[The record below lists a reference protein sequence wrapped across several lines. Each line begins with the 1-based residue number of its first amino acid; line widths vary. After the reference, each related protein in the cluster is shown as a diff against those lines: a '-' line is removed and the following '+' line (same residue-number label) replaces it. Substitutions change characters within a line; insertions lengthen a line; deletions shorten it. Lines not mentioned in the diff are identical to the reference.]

1 MSKEVKE
8 KKPLHEDVAERLI
21 DQLEKGTSPF
31 HLPWKQIDLN
41 PMNPVTGRTYSGM
54 NRFWMLL
61 NARPDP
67 RWMTYK
73 QAQSKGWQVKKGS
86 KGLPINVVKTHRE
99 VNKKDENGKVMKDEN
114 GKPIKVFIKLEN
126 PYIRSAVV
134 FNAEQIDGVPELE
147 RQELEQTWMEEERVE
162 KIIENSEVIIK
173 PGGNDAFYNPIAD
186 YIGMPDKDRFANKEG
201 YYSTLLHEMA
211 HWTGHPSRLNRPMV
225 TKFGTPE
232 YAKEELR
239 AEIASLMIAGD
250 YGVRKEF
257 GQHAAYVKSWIQVL
271 KNDPYEIFAAA
282 ADAQKI
288 MDHIKKFENKR
299 ELKIEDSM
307 EKSFMVGDKI
317 NHKNTE
323 YRVSALLPS
332 KALELTI
339 DKTGEVLT
347 VTPSD
352 GLYHSLKEILHQSKE
367 SDIKQENTRDEN
379 SHKIGR

>member
-41 PMNPVTGRTYSGM
+41 PINPVTGRKYSGM

-61 NARPDP
+61 NARTDP

-162 KIIENSEVIIK
+162 
-173 PGGNDAFYNPIAD
+173 
-186 YIGMPDKDRFANKEG
+186 
-201 YYSTLLHEMA
+201 
-211 HWTGHPSRLNRPMV
+211 
-225 TKFGTPE
+225 
-232 YAKEELR
+232 
-239 AEIASLMIAGD
+239 
-250 YGVRKEF
+250 
-257 GQHAAYVKSWIQVL
+257 
-271 KNDPYEIFAAA
+271 
-282 ADAQKI
+282 
-288 MDHIKKFENKR
+288 
-299 ELKIEDSM
+299 
-307 EKSFMVGDKI
+307 
-317 NHKNTE
+317 
-323 YRVSALLPS
+323 
-332 KALELTI
+332 
-339 DKTGEVLT
+339 
-347 VTPSD
+347 
-352 GLYHSLKEILHQSKE
+352 
-367 SDIKQENTRDEN
+367 
-379 SHKIGR
+379 